1 MTTALRFLI
10 LFAVISNCAS
20 GELYDVQISATPIKV
35 DEQKDKQ
42 GGNLT
47 VTTKQIAYKVSMENR
62 SFKTMPSLEA
72 KYMIFYIEPKPGST
86 EKPIETFHI
95 GSENLG
101 ELVSHRMATF
111 ETKPIMLRKKELHAG
126 WYWTG
131 SGKSRLTDRVT
142 GVWIRAYADGK
153 IVGEYSNPTTV
164 SKTREWKEESN

>member
-10 LFAVISNCAS
+10 LFAVISNCAI

-35 DEQKDKQ
+35 DEQKDQQAGK
-42 GGNLT
+42 LT

-72 KYMIFYIEPKPGST
+72 KYMIFYIEPKPGSS
-86 EKPIETFHI
+86 ERPIETFHI
-95 GSENLG
+95 GNENLG
-101 ELVSHRMATF
+101 ELVSNRTATF

-131 SGKSRLTDRVT
+131 SAKSRLTDRVT
-142 GVWIRAYADGK
+142 GVWIRAYSDGK